1 MSPWTLRALIV
12 LLAPL
17 LLAQGRRTRAVTP
30 RLPEPTGPRQ
40 GRAGQG
46 RPMRLLIA
54 GDSAAAGVG
63 VDSQDQALSGHVVRA
78 LAPHVELHWRLIAQT
93 GYTTRDL
100 TERLRAEPAQPF
112 DVALL
117 SLGVNDVTGSV
128 RTAAWL
134 RQQRELVDLLHQRFQ
149 VGQVLLTCV
158 PPMQAFTA
166 LPQPLRALLGARAA
180 RFNAALGEAL
190 LNWPSLPACDLV
202 QVSPPALADT
212 LANGHPEAQ
221 PGAHPESLAADGFHP
236 GAAAYEAWGRQA
248 GERILARRRLDILPA
263 SPKKNR

>member
-30 RLPEPTGPRQ
+30 RLPEPAGPRE
-40 GRAGQG
+40 GRTGQG
-46 RPMRLLIA
+46 LPLRLLIA

-63 VDSQDQALSGHVVRA
+63 VDSQDQALSGQVARA
-78 LAPHVELHWRLIAQT
+78 LTPHFELHWRLIAQT
-93 GYTTRDL
+93 GWTTADL
-100 TERLRAEPAQPF
+100 TERLRAEPAEPF

-117 SLGVNDVTGSV
+117 SLGVNDVTGTV

-134 RQQRELVDLLHQRFQ
+134 RQQRELADLLHQRFR
-149 VGQVLLTCV
+149 VSQVLLTCV

-180 RFNAALGEAL
+180 QFNAALRDAL
-190 LNWPSLPACDLV
+190 SNWPAPPQCDLV
-202 QVSPPALADT
+202 QVPPPA
-212 LANGHPEAQ
+212 H
-221 PGAHPESLAADGFHP
+221 PGARPGANPASHPAALASDGFHP
-236 GAAAYEAWGRQA
+236 GAATYEAWADQV
-248 GERILARRRLDILPA
+248 ARRLVASSPA
-263 SPKKNR
+263 APAGRREPSTAR